1 MRQQEASDKSSTSSS
16 SNSVGATLPTA
27 GRDFFPQ
34 KERRRNRSGTF
45 IICGDLSMAQVVRKL
60 LQPKRH
66 WFQELILQHEKR
78 DVPYGICFIRKK
90 QLTYPTSSHR
100 SKQRSRMKIN
110 WNQVRKP
117 VLQPQIDANNE
128 KYPYLSFVNHI
139 PQDPGECAC
148 RIKETDFI
156 CPHQQY

>member
-1 MRQQEASDKSSTSSS
+1 MIRALPPPAATVWVPLCRQLAETSFHKKKGEETGVAPLSF
-16 SNSVGATLPTA
+16 VET
-27 GRDFFPQ
+27 FPWQ
-34 KERRRNRSGTF
+34 
-45 IICGDLSMAQVVRKL
+45 AQVVRKL